1 MFDVSLYSYEQLIK
15 IFETAVLNMWYDNE
29 IIEIKRDSM
38 FNRRISGENDKF
50 NLIVLH
56 ILYEKGWYRPVIKIK
71 SPKEK

>member
-50 NLIVLH
+50 HFIVLH
-56 ILYEKGWYRPVIKIK
+56 ILYEMGWYRPVIKIK